1 MSVQSQKN
9 LCIQL
14 AGFDLDA
21 PGGAQ
26 AKGVVIAPDYV
37 AGMSVGIRMMTE
49 QECLQG
55 FRSKRSAQEN
65 AKFFRARPTIEKWA
79 NGYTVGR
86 NTIDPMNI
94 GGLMM
99 FHGCTFDRDNSTDE
113 LPVYKAEYAENYG
126 NDMNRAVLYG
136 SGRVNVREYNGRT
149 YANLELLHIQD
160 AVEVKSL
167 DDVANFYAERMT
179 GAADHL
185 FQQDVRLES
194 IGALRLIKDGGKV
207 VARPFYVPSEQVE
220 GKDANGNSVK
230 VRVPG
235 DAMNAMDHAFVQG
248 QQAGGFFKVVAAALD
263 PQRIDGLENDEQKRQ
278 ASAIRRELEAGTT
291 KVEMINGVKID
302 IIGDTLDLLLTEKTQ
317 LNRQMNKAMI
327 RPAAREGEPEPAAV
341 PGFVRMTVAVAVGKS
356 RAVDQAPGVIVS
368 KFANDEFAKPYS
380 LAHIPTAMSKTAY
393 AKEREQKSVQEAEH
407 AASVGGVSQSEPDFS
422 RAAEDDHKKVMAM
435 EDNSPSP

>member
-1 MSVQSQKN
+1 MSYPSQKN

-26 AKGVVIAPDYV
+26 AKGIVIAPDYV
-37 AGMSVGIRMMTE
+37 AGMSVGIRLMTD

-55 FRSKRSAQEN
+55 FRKERSTQDN
-65 AKFFRARPTIEKWA
+65 AKFFKARPTIEKFA
-79 NGYTVGR
+79 KGYTVGR
-86 NTIDPMNI
+86 NAIDPMNI

-99 FHGCTFDRDNSTDE
+99 FHGCTFDRDNSSDE

-149 YANLELLHIQD
+149 FANLELLHIQD

-167 DDVANFYAERMT
+167 EDIQNFYAERMT
-179 GAADHL
+179 GSADHL
-185 FQQDVRLES
+185 FQRDVRLES
-194 IGALRLIKDGGKV
+194 IGALRLVKDGGKV
-207 VARPFYVPSEQVE
+207 VARSFYVPSVE
-220 GKDANGNSVK
+220 VDGKDADGNTLK

-235 DAMNAMDHAFVQG
+235 DALNAMDHAFVQG

-263 PQRIDGLENDEQKRQ
+263 PTHMNSLGSDEQKRQ
-278 ASAIRRELEAGTT
+278 ANALRLELEDGTT
-291 KVEMINGVKID
+291 KIEMIHGVKMD
-302 IIGDTLDLLLTEKTQ
+302 IIGDTLDLMLKEKTQ
-317 LNRQMNKAMI
+317 LNRQMTKALI
-327 RPAAREGEPEPAAV
+327 VPAARQGEPDPAPV
-341 PGFVRMTVAVAVGKS
+341 PGYVRMTVAIAVGKS
-356 RAVDQAPGVIVS
+356 RAVDQAPGVIVA

-393 AKEREQKSVQEAEH
+393 AKEREQQSVREAEN
-407 AASVGGVSQSEPDFS
+407 AARNGGVSQFEPDVTQ
-422 RAAEDDHKKVMAM
+422 AAEAEHQKNLVM